1 MRQISCVFLHDFS
14 CMIMMIKINKMKDE
28 MKREGEM
35 LTDEFNLVL
44 PIPVGARDKA
54 RKFLLFLTFFFFRLK
69 NDNSRHVF

>member
-1 MRQISCVFLHDFS
+1 MR
-14 CMIMMIKINKMKDE
+14 DE

-44 PIPVGARDKA
+44 PIPVGTRDKA

>member
-1 MRQISCVFLHDFS
+1 
-14 CMIMMIKINKMKDE
+14 MKDE